1 VHLKKYFIWSTLL
14 SFAGVIFAGYLTG
27 IKLFNQICAFGETC
41 PYFFGYPACYFGLG
55 FFLLLFIISAGSLAT
70 KIKSKI
76 PAKMI
81 LTISFG
87 GIIFAGNFVVQ
98 EFIQMFNV
106 GFKLYGLGLPTCFYG
121 MVFYI
126 LIFALSLEALRY
138 KK

>member
-1 VHLKKYFIWSTLL
+1 M
-14 SFAGVIFAGYLTG
+14 
-27 IKLFNQICAFGETC
+27 
-41 PYFFGYPACYFGLG
+41 
-55 FFLLLFIISAGSLAT
+55 LFIISAGSLAT